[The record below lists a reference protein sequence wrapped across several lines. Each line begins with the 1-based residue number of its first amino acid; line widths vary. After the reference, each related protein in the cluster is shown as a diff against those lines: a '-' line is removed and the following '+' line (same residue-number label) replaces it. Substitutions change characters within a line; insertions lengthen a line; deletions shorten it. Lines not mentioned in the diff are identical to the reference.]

1 MEIKLAEDSMWGG
14 KIPDILRNDR
24 IKIKFNNLVILD
36 LSSEEFDH
44 LRTFLDAKTQNLF
57 DIAQKIV
64 KSYDA
69 RTKVMQELED
79 NLSPLLKK
87 NEIMQGIFYDFYDKY
102 WEV

>member
-24 IKIKFNNLVILD
+24 IKIKFNDMVILD
-36 LSSEEFDH
+36 LNSSEFDY
-44 LRTFLDAKTQNLF
+44 LRTFLDAKTQDLF
-57 DIAQKIV
+57 NIAQKIV

-69 RTKVMQELED
+69 RTKIMQELED

-87 NEIMQGIFYDFYDKY
+87 NETAQEIFYDFYDKY

>member
-1 MEIKLAEDSMWGG
+1 MDIKLAEDGMWGG

-24 IKIKFNNLVILD
+24 IKIKFNDMVILD
-36 LSSEEFDH
+36 LNSAEFDY
-44 LRTFLDAKTQNLF
+44 LRIFLDVKIQDLF
-57 DIAQKIV
+57 NTAQKIV

-87 NEIMQGIFYDFYDKY
+87 NEVMQGIFYDFYDKY